1 MDVIK
6 CDFKETI
13 CENVQLL
20 DWLMDRAIGS
30 GPREMDKQHYSY
42 IKFAEISD
50 RPNDSKIKE
59 DTDPSN
65 DFKVKMVI

>member
-6 CDFKETI
+6 CEFKETI
-13 CENVQLL
+13 GKNVQLL

-30 GPREMDKQHYSY
+30 GPREMDNQHYSY

-50 RPNDSKIKE
+50 RYNDSKIKE
-59 DTDPSN
+59 DIDPPN
-65 DFKVKMVI
+65 QFKVKMVI

>member
-13 CENVQLL
+13 CEKVQLL
-20 DWLMDRAIGS
+20 VWLIDRAIGS
-30 GPREMDKQHYSY
+30 GPREKDNQHYND

-50 RPNDSKIKE
+50 RPNDSKIK
-59 DTDPSN
+59 
-65 DFKVKMVI
+65 